1 MDGRLS
7 KTIMDSKALEEMKR
21 RLHTKWAGQTL
32 DYRYETGSTNEDAKK
47 LAEDGAPE
55 GTLVVADFQRGGK
68 GRLGRSWTT
77 PHKTAIAMSLV
88 LRPQIPPE
96 KASMMTLVAGMATA
110 QAVKDATGLDAQIKW
125 PNDVVVNGKK
135 IVGILTEMS
144 VEQGTIR
151 YVVIGTGMNA
161 NMTDFPE
168 EIRTTAT
175 SLLLETGHP
184 VDRTEIIC
192 KTMEHFETYYETYM
206 NTRDMSVLKEEYQ
219 ALLANMDRQVRV
231 LEPENEYNGIARGI
245 NDMGELLV
253 ETSDGQLKTI
263 YAGEVSVRG
272 IYNYV

>member
-1 MDGRLS
+1 
-7 KTIMDSKALEEMKR
+7 MDSKALEEMKR

-144 VEQGTIR
+144 VGQGTIR

>member
-1 MDGRLS
+1 
-7 KTIMDSKALEEMKR
+7 MDSKALEEMKR

-88 LRPQIPPE
+88 LRPQIPPQ

-192 KTMEHFETYYETYM
+192 RTMEHFETYYETYM

-253 ETSDGQLKTI
+253 ETPDGQIKTI